1 MILMIFYDFD
11 YKSGAKDRGYFQ
23 IIIQSI
29 DYKKAF
35 DAFLRS
41 EATCTSDYFLTLI
54 LTSSLVQLC
63 FFLGGFWER
72 QRASE
77 LAIRHALLD
86 LFGGLT

>member
-41 EATCTSDYFLTLI
+41 ETDYFLALI
-54 LTSSLVQLC
+54 LTSSLV
-63 FFLGGFWER
+63 
-72 QRASE
+72 
-77 LAIRHALLD
+77 
-86 LFGGLT
+86 